1 MHPQATNVESLT
13 DRNRTFRKSASAG
26 QRYELLNFFFFLF
39 AISVFAGDKYATD
52 TGDK

>member
-13 DRNRTFRKSASAG
+13 DRNRLFRKSASAG
-26 QRYELLNFFFFLF
+26 QRYELLNFFFLF